1 MANSEDRPTHNP
13 LVPDSSPGG
22 PTTSHRKHR
31 VMALRP
37 GDRNPLVH
45 HMADAQAA
53 TDDAGGQPRQSHT
66 NTKYHPQRMA
76 GVCPSSIF
84 KYSGPLNL
92 SGVLQRHTGV
102 LITLTHRYDKQL
114 AGKNPGALQLIDLAQ
129 PCNCRPA
136 VLCNGT

>member
-37 GDRNPLVH
+37 GDRNPLVYPVAGAH
-45 HMADAQAA
+45 ESA
-53 TDDAGGQPRQSHT
+53 DDAGGQPRQSHT

-84 KYSGPLNL
+84 KYSDNPLAI
-92 SGVLQRHTGV
+92 S
-102 LITLTHRYDKQL
+102 
-114 AGKNPGALQLIDLAQ
+114 
-129 PCNCRPA
+129 
-136 VLCNGT
+136 